1 MQRRGEAGRKAGRLQ
16 RRTLAPDG
24 RGARGRQHERP
35 AVLGLVELGGER
47 LDVDRL
53 GQRLQSRE
61 PASRDQTTFIVGL
74 VDRHAPRPQLFT
86 EHARGGLLDFAGVV
100 QREHRVHQVHE
111 EQPAGERHLLRL
123 EQRLDAVVQRDQREH
138 PDADQHA
145 EPDQHQVLD
154 VHPVL
159 QGHDRE
165 SERQARASDR
175 EGGALGQCDDG
186 EDQQDEIRGGD
197 GVAGYD
203 QVHSEDHE
211 QPQDGDRQ
219 REPRTRAQPCHRDGC
234 PWAAVALDQP
244 STTQPD
250 HLPLVLGPSG
260 TRQSRRARLG
270 RVSVVC
276 PRLRVVR

>member
-24 RGARGRQHERP
+24 RGARGRQYERP

-53 GQRLQSRE
+53 GQRLQPRE

-74 VDRHAPRPQLFT
+74 VDRHAPRPQLLT
-86 EHARGGLLDFAGVV
+86 EHARDGLLDLAGVV

-111 EQPAGERHLLRL
+111 ERPAGERHLLRL

-165 SERQARASDR
+165 RERQARASDR
-175 EGGALGQCDDG
+175 KGGALGQRDDG
-186 EDQQDEIRGGD
+186 EDQQDEICGGD
-197 GVAGYD
+197 GVAGND

-219 REPRTRAQPCHRDGC
+219 REPRTRAQPCHRDDC

-250 HLPLVLGPSG
+250 HLLLVLGPSG